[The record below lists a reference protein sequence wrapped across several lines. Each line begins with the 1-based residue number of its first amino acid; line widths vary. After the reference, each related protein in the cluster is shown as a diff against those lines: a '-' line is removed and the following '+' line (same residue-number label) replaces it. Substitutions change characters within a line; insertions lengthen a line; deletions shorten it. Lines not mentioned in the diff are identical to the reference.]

1 MSKVSGAV
9 RVVVP
14 ASSANL
20 GSGFDSAG
28 LALSMFD
35 EIEASFTD
43 KPGVQVDVDG
53 EGRNSLPRDENHLI
67 ARVMLKTFANL
78 SMPVQGLYLRCI
90 NRIPHGRG
98 LGSSAAAISAAVVAA
113 RALAGTQ
120 GTRMDDQGALELAS
134 SIEGHP
140 DNVAACL
147 YGGFTV
153 SWIDDQS
160 LARAVKIKAHESI
173 IPVVMIPK
181 FEVDTEQ
188 ARALL
193 PSHVPH
199 RDAAYN
205 VARSALLVHAM
216 TIDPDYLFEAT
227 ADRIHQEYRRP
238 SMQSASALV
247 TSLRMKNHAAYIS
260 GSGPSVCVL
269 TNSKNVEEVIS
280 LVPDEFDA
288 QQLEIAEA
296 GTSVQ

>member
-28 LALSMFD
+28 LALTMFD

-53 EGRNSLPRDENHLI
+53 EGRNSLPKDENHLI

-78 SMPVQGLYLRCI
+78 SMPVNGLYLRCI

-120 GTRMDDQGALELAS
+120 GTRMDDKGALELAS

-153 SWIDDQS
+153 SWIDENS
-160 LARAVKIKAHESI
+160 YARAVKINPHQSI

-193 PSHVPH
+193 PTHLPYK
-199 RDAAYN
+199 DATFN
-205 VARSALLVHAM
+205 LSRSALLVHAM
-216 TIDPDYLFEAT
+216 TNDPDYLFEAT
-227 ADRIHQEYRRP
+227 SDRIHQEYRRP
-238 SMQSASALV
+238 SMQSASGLV
-247 TSLRMKNHAAYIS
+247 TNLRKKNFAAYIS
-260 GSGPSVCVL
+260 GSGPSVCIL
-269 TNSKNVEEVIS
+269 TNKEKVEEVIS
-280 LVPDEFDA
+280 LVPEDFEA
-288 QQLEIAEA
+288 QQLEIATTGA
-296 GTSVQ
+296 SVQ

>member
-134 SIEGHP
+134 SLEGHP

-153 SWIDDQS
+153 SWIDENS

-173 IPVVMIPK
+173 IPVVMIPR

-199 RDAAYN
+199 RDATYN
-205 VARSALLVHAM
+205 ISRSALLVHAM
-216 TIDPDYLFEAT
+216 TSDPDYLFEAT
-227 ADRIHQEYRRP
+227 SDRIHQEYRRP

-247 TSLRMKNHAAYIS
+247 SSLRMKNHAAYIS
-260 GSGPSVCVL
+260 GSGPTVCVL
-269 TNSKNVEEVIS
+269 TNSEKVEEVIS
-280 LVPDEFDA
+280 LVPDEFEA
-288 QQLEIAEA
+288 QQLAIAQSGA
-296 GTSVQ
+296 SVQ

>member
-134 SIEGHP
+134 SLEGHP

-153 SWIDDQS
+153 SWIDENS

-173 IPVVMIPK
+173 IPVVMIPR

-199 RDAAYN
+199 RDASYN
-205 VARSALLVHAM
+205 ISRSALLVHAM
-216 TIDPDYLFEAT
+216 TSDPDYLFEAT
-227 ADRIHQEYRRP
+227 SDRIHQEYRRP

-260 GSGPSVCVL
+260 GSGPTVCVL
-269 TNSKNVEEVIS
+269 TNSEKVEEVIS
-280 LVPDEFDA
+280 LVPDEFEA
-288 QQLEIAEA
+288 QQLAIAQSGA
-296 GTSVQ
+296 SVQ

>member
-280 LVPDEFDA
+280 LVPDDFDA

>member
-134 SIEGHP
+134 MP
-140 DNVAACL
+140 
-147 YGGFTV
+147 T
-153 SWIDDQS
+153 Q
-160 LARAVKIKAHESI
+160 
-173 IPVVMIPK
+173 PK
-181 FEVDTEQ
+181 RNE
-188 ARALL
+188 
-193 PSHVPH
+193 
-199 RDAAYN
+199 Y
-205 VARSALLVHAM
+205 VARPTKLLRSNQTPAAE
-216 TIDPDYLFEAT
+216 TKARIKRKNAT
-227 ADRIHQEYRRP
+227 P
-238 SMQSASALV
+238 SLW
-247 TSLRMKNHAAYIS
+247 
-260 GSGPSVCVL
+260 
-269 TNSKNVEEVIS
+269 
-280 LVPDEFDA
+280 
-288 QQLEIAEA
+288 
-296 GTSVQ
+296 

>member
-53 EGRNSLPRDENHLI
+53 EGRNSLPRDENHFI

-134 SIEGHP
+134 SLEGHP

-153 SWIDDQS
+153 SWIDENS

-173 IPVVMIPK
+173 IPVMMIPR

-199 RDAAYN
+199 RDATYN
-205 VARSALLVHAM
+205 ISRSALLVHAM
-216 TIDPDYLFEAT
+216 TSDPDYLFEAT
-227 ADRIHQEYRRP
+227 SDRIHQEYRRP

-260 GSGPSVCVL
+260 GSGPTVCVL
-269 TNSKNVEEVIS
+269 TNSEKVEEVIS
-280 LVPDEFDA
+280 LVPDEFEA
-288 QQLEIAEA
+288 QQLAIAQSGA
-296 GTSVQ
+296 SVQ

>member
-134 SIEGHP
+134 SLEGHP

-153 SWIDDQS
+153 SWIDENS

-173 IPVVMIPK
+173 IPVVMIPR

-199 RDAAYN
+199 RDATYN
-205 VARSALLVHAM
+205 ISRSALLVHAM
-216 TIDPDYLFEAT
+216 TSDPDYLFEAT
-227 ADRIHQEYRRP
+227 SDRIHQEYRRP

-260 GSGPSVCVL
+260 GSGPTVCVL
-269 TNSKNVEEVIS
+269 TNSEKVEEVIS
-280 LVPDEFDA
+280 LVPDEFEA
-288 QQLEIAEA
+288 QQLAISQSGA
-296 GTSVQ
+296 SVQ

>member
-134 SIEGHP
+134 SLEGHP

-153 SWIDDQS
+153 SWIDENS

-173 IPVVMIPK
+173 IPVVMIPR

-199 RDAAYN
+199 RDASYN
-205 VARSALLVHAM
+205 ISRSALLVHAM
-216 TIDPDYLFEAT
+216 TSDPDYLFEAT
-227 ADRIHQEYRRP
+227 SDRIHQEYRRP

-260 GSGPSVCVL
+260 GSGPTVCVL
-269 TNSKNVEEVIS
+269 TNSEKVEEVIS
-280 LVPDEFDA
+280 LVPDEFEA
-288 QQLEIAEA
+288 QQLAIAESGA
-296 GTSVQ
+296 SVQ

>member
-28 LALSMFD
+28 LALSLFD

-53 EGRNSLPRDENHLI
+53 EGRNSLPKDENHLI

-78 SMPVQGLYLRCI
+78 SMPVNGLYLRCI

-153 SWIDDQS
+153 SWIDENS
-160 LARAVKIKAHESI
+160 LARAVKLNPHNSI

-193 PSHVPH
+193 PSHIPH
-199 RDAAYN
+199 RDATYN
-205 VARSALLVHAM
+205 VSRSSLLVHAM
-216 TIDPDYLFEAT
+216 TNDPDYLFEAT
-227 ADRIHQEYRRP
+227 SDRIHQEYRRP

-247 TSLRMKNHAAYIS
+247 TNLRNKKHAAYIS
-260 GSGPSVCVL
+260 GSGPTVCVL
-269 TNSKNVEEVIS
+269 TNKENVEEVIS
-280 LVPDEFDA
+280 LVPDEFEA
-288 QQLEIAEA
+288 QQLEISKSGA
-296 GTSVQ
+296 SVQ

>member
-28 LALSMFD
+28 LALTMFD

-53 EGRNSLPRDENHLI
+53 EGRKSLPRDENHLI

-120 GTRMDDQGALELAS
+120 GTRMDDEGALELAS

-153 SWIDDQS
+153 SWIDENS

-199 RDAAYN
+199 RDATYN
-205 VARSALLVHAM
+205 ISRSALLVHALSN
-216 TIDPDYLFEAT
+216 DPDYLFEAT
-227 ADRIHQEYRRP
+227 SDRIHQEYRRP

-247 TSLRMKNHAAYIS
+247 SNLRNKKHAAYIS
-260 GSGPSVCVL
+260 GSGPTVCIL

-280 LVPDEFDA
+280 LVPDEFEA
-288 QQLEIAEA
+288 QQLEISQSGA
-296 GTSVQ
+296 TVQ

>member
-134 SIEGHP
+134 SLEGHP

-153 SWIDDQS
+153 SWIDENS

-173 IPVVMIPK
+173 IPVMMIPR

-199 RDAAYN
+199 RDATYN
-205 VARSALLVHAM
+205 ISRSALLVHAM
-216 TIDPDYLFEAT
+216 TSDPDYLFEAT
-227 ADRIHQEYRRP
+227 SDRIHQEYRRP

-260 GSGPSVCVL
+260 GSGPTVCVL
-269 TNSKNVEEVIS
+269 TNSEKVEEVIS
-280 LVPDEFDA
+280 LVPDEFEA
-288 QQLEIAEA
+288 QQLAIAQSGA
-296 GTSVQ
+296 SVQ

>member
-113 RALAGTQ
+113 RAVAGTQ

-134 SIEGHP
+134 SLEGHP

-153 SWIDDQS
+153 SWIDENS

-173 IPVVMIPK
+173 IPVVMIPR

-199 RDAAYN
+199 RDATYN
-205 VARSALLVHAM
+205 ISRSALLVHAM
-216 TIDPDYLFEAT
+216 TSDPDYLFEAT
-227 ADRIHQEYRRP
+227 SDRIHQEYRRP

-260 GSGPSVCVL
+260 GSGPTVCVL
-269 TNSKNVEEVIS
+269 TNSEKVEEVIS
-280 LVPDEFDA
+280 LVPDEFEA
-288 QQLEIAEA
+288 QQLAIAQSGA
-296 GTSVQ
+296 SVQ

>member
-134 SIEGHP
+134 SLEGHP

-153 SWIDDQS
+153 SWIDENS

-173 IPVVMIPK
+173 IPVVMIPR

-199 RDAAYN
+199 RDATYN
-205 VARSALLVHAM
+205 ISRSALLVHAM
-216 TIDPDYLFEAT
+216 TSDPDYLFEAT
-227 ADRIHQEYRRP
+227 SDRIHQEYRRP

-260 GSGPSVCVL
+260 GSVPTVCVL
-269 TNSKNVEEVIS
+269 TNSEKVEEVIS
-280 LVPDEFDA
+280 LVPDEFEA
-288 QQLEIAEA
+288 QQLAIAQSGA
-296 GTSVQ
+296 SVQ

>member
-288 QQLEIAEA
+288 QHLEIAEA
-296 GTSVQ
+296 GASVQ

>member
-120 GTRMDDQGALELAS
+120 GTRMDDEGALELAS

-140 DNVAACL
+140 DNV
-147 YGGFTV
+147 
-153 SWIDDQS
+153 
-160 LARAVKIKAHESI
+160 
-173 IPVVMIPK
+173 
-181 FEVDTEQ
+181 
-188 ARALL
+188 
-193 PSHVPH
+193 
-199 RDAAYN
+199 AYN

-280 LVPDEFDA
+280 LVPDDFDA

-296 GTSVQ
+296 GASVQ

>member
-134 SIEGHP
+134 SLEGHP

-153 SWIDDQS
+153 SWIDENS

-173 IPVVMIPK
+173 IPVVMIPR

-199 RDAAYN
+199 RDATYN
-205 VARSALLVHAM
+205 ISRSALLVHAM
-216 TIDPDYLFEAT
+216 TSDPDYLFEAT
-227 ADRIHQEYRRP
+227 SDRIHQEYRRP

-260 GSGPSVCVL
+260 GSGPTVCVL
-269 TNSKNVEEVIS
+269 TNSEKVEEVIS
-280 LVPDEFDA
+280 LVPDEFEA
-288 QQLEIAEA
+288 QQLEIAQSGA
-296 GTSVQ
+296 SVQ

>member
-134 SIEGHP
+134 SLEGHP

-153 SWIDDQS
+153 SWIDENS

-173 IPVVMIPK
+173 IPVVMIPR

-199 RDAAYN
+199 RDATYN
-205 VARSALLVHAM
+205 ISRSALLVHAM
-216 TIDPDYLFEAT
+216 TNDPDYLFEAT
-227 ADRIHQEYRRP
+227 SDRIHQEYRRP

-260 GSGPSVCVL
+260 GSGPTVCVL
-269 TNSKNVEEVIS
+269 TNSEKVEEVIS
-280 LVPDEFDA
+280 LVPDEFEA
-288 QQLEIAEA
+288 QQLAIAQSGA
-296 GTSVQ
+296 SVQ

>member
-160 LARAVKIKAHESI
+160 LARAVRVKAHESI

-205 VARSALLVHAM
+205 IARSSLLVHAM
-216 TIDPDYLFEAT
+216 TNDPDYLFEAT

-260 GSGPSVCVL
+260 GSGPTVCVL
-269 TNSKNVEEVIS
+269 TNSKYVEEVIS

-296 GTSVQ
+296 GASVQ

>member
-1 MSKVSGAV
+1 
-9 RVVVP
+9 VVVP

-134 SIEGHP
+134 SLEGHP

-153 SWIDDQS
+153 SWIDENS

-173 IPVVMIPK
+173 IPVVMIPR

-199 RDAAYN
+199 RDATYN
-205 VARSALLVHAM
+205 ISRSALLVHAM
-216 TIDPDYLFEAT
+216 TNDPDYLFEAT
-227 ADRIHQEYRRP
+227 SDRIHQEYRRP

-260 GSGPSVCVL
+260 GSGPTVCVL
-269 TNSKNVEEVIS
+269 TNSEKVEEVIS
-280 LVPDEFDA
+280 LVPDEFEA
-288 QQLEIAEA
+288 QQLAIAQSGA
-296 GTSVQ
+296 SVQ

>member
-78 SMPVQGLYLRCI
+78 SVPVHGLYLRCI

-120 GTRMDDQGALELAS
+120 GTRMDDEGALELAS
-134 SIEGHP
+134 SLEGHP

-147 YGGFTV
+147 YGGFT
-153 SWIDDQS
+153 
-160 LARAVKIKAHESI
+160 AHESI
-173 IPVVMIPK
+173 IPVVMIPR

-205 VARSALLVHAM
+205 VSRSALLVHAM

-227 ADRIHQEYRRP
+227 SDRIHQEYRRP

-260 GSGPSVCVL
+260 GSGPTVCIL
-269 TNSKNVEEVIS
+269 TNAEKVEEVIS
-280 LVPDEFDA
+280 LVPEEFEA
-288 QQLEIAEA
+288 QQLEIAVA
-296 GTSVQ
+296 GASIQ

>member
-134 SIEGHP
+134 SLEGHP

-153 SWIDDQS
+153 SWIDENS

-173 IPVVMIPK
+173 IPVVMIPR

-199 RDAAYN
+199 RDATYN
-205 VARSALLVHAM
+205 ISRSALLVHAM
-216 TIDPDYLFEAT
+216 TSDPDYLFEAT
-227 ADRIHQEYRRP
+227 SDRIHQEYRRP

-260 GSGPSVCVL
+260 GSGPTVCVL
-269 TNSKNVEEVIS
+269 TNSEKVEEVIS
-280 LVPDEFDA
+280 LVPDEFEA
-288 QQLEIAEA
+288 QQLAIAQSGA
-296 GTSVQ
+296 SVQ

>member
-134 SIEGHP
+134 SLEGHP

-153 SWIDDQS
+153 SWIDENS

-173 IPVVMIPK
+173 IPVVMIPR

-199 RDAAYN
+199 RDATYN
-205 VARSALLVHAM
+205 ISRSALLVHAM
-216 TIDPDYLFEAT
+216 TNDPDYLFEAT
-227 ADRIHQEYRRP
+227 SDRIHQEYRRP

-260 GSGPSVCVL
+260 GSGPTVCVL
-269 TNSKNVEEVIS
+269 TNSEKVEEVIS
-280 LVPDEFDA
+280 LVPDEFEA
-288 QQLEIAEA
+288 QQLAIAESGA
-296 GTSVQ
+296 SVQ

>member
-134 SIEGHP
+134 SLEGHP

-153 SWIDDQS
+153 SWIDENS

-199 RDAAYN
+199 RDATYN
-205 VARSALLVHAM
+205 ISRSALLVHAM
-216 TIDPDYLFEAT
+216 TSDPDYLFEAT
-227 ADRIHQEYRRP
+227 SDRIHQEYRRP

-260 GSGPSVCVL
+260 GSGPTVCVL
-269 TNSKNVEEVIS
+269 TNSEKVEEVIS
-280 LVPDEFDA
+280 LVPDEFEA
-288 QQLEIAEA
+288 QQLAIAESGA
-296 GTSVQ
+296 SVQ

>member
-153 SWIDDQS
+153 SWIDENS

-173 IPVVMIPK
+173 IPVVMIPR

-199 RDAAYN
+199 RDASFN
-205 VARSALLVHAM
+205 ISRSSLLVHAM
-216 TIDPDYLFEAT
+216 TNDPDYLFEAT
-227 ADRIHQEYRRP
+227 SDRIHQEYRRP

-260 GSGPSVCVL
+260 GSGPTVCVL
-269 TNSKNVEEVIS
+269 TNSEKVEEVIS
-280 LVPDEFDA
+280 LVPDEFEA
-288 QQLEIAEA
+288 QQLAIAESGA
-296 GTSVQ
+296 SVQ

>member
-28 LALSMFD
+28 LALSLFD

-53 EGRNSLPRDENHLI
+53 EGRNSLPKDENHLI

-78 SMPVQGLYLRCI
+78 SMPVNGLYLRCI

-153 SWIDDQS
+153 SWIDENS
-160 LARAVKIKAHESI
+160 LARAVKLIPHNSI

-193 PSHVPH
+193 PSHIPH
-199 RDAAYN
+199 RDATYN
-205 VARSALLVHAM
+205 VSRSSLLVHAM
-216 TIDPDYLFEAT
+216 TNDPDYLFEAT
-227 ADRIHQEYRRP
+227 SDRIHQEYRRP

-247 TSLRMKNHAAYIS
+247 TNLRNKKHAAYIS
-260 GSGPSVCVL
+260 GSGPTVCVL
-269 TNSKNVEEVIS
+269 TNKENVEEVIS
-280 LVPDEFDA
+280 LVPDEFEA
-288 QQLEIAEA
+288 QQLEISQSGA
-296 GTSVQ
+296 SVQ

>member
-134 SIEGHP
+134 SLEGHP

-153 SWIDDQS
+153 SWIDENS

-173 IPVVMIPK
+173 IPVVMIPR

-199 RDAAYN
+199 RDATYN
-205 VARSALLVHAM
+205 ISRSAL
-216 TIDPDYLFEAT
+216 
-227 ADRIHQEYRRP
+227 
-238 SMQSASALV
+238 
-247 TSLRMKNHAAYIS
+247 
-260 GSGPSVCVL
+260 
-269 TNSKNVEEVIS
+269 
-280 LVPDEFDA
+280 
-288 QQLEIAEA
+288 
-296 GTSVQ
+296 

>member
-153 SWIDDQS
+153 SWIDEQS
-160 LARAVKIKAHESI
+160 LARAVKVKAHESI

-216 TIDPDYLFEAT
+216 TNDPDYLFEAT

-280 LVPDEFDA
+280 LVPDDFDV

-296 GTSVQ
+296 GASVQ

>member
-134 SIEGHP
+134 SLEGHP

-153 SWIDDQS
+153 SWIDENS

-173 IPVVMIPK
+173 IPVVMIPR

-199 RDAAYN
+199 RDASFN
-205 VARSALLVHAM
+205 ISRSSLLVHAM
-216 TIDPDYLFEAT
+216 TNDPDYLFEAT
-227 ADRIHQEYRRP
+227 SDRIHQEYRRP

-260 GSGPSVCVL
+260 GSGPTVCVL
-269 TNSKNVEEVIS
+269 TNSEKVEEVIS
-280 LVPDEFDA
+280 LVPDEFEA
-288 QQLEIAEA
+288 QQLAIAESGA
-296 GTSVQ
+296 SVQ

>member
-134 SIEGHP
+134 SLEGHP

-153 SWIDDQS
+153 SWIDENS

-173 IPVVMIPK
+173 IPVVMIPR

-193 PSHVPH
+193 PTHVPH
-199 RDAAYN
+199 RDATYN
-205 VARSALLVHAM
+205 ISRSALLVHAM
-216 TIDPDYLFEAT
+216 TSDPEYLFEAT
-227 ADRIHQEYRRP
+227 SDRIHQEYRRP

-260 GSGPSVCVL
+260 GSGPTVCVL
-269 TNSKNVEEVIS
+269 TNSEKVEEVIS
-280 LVPDEFDA
+280 LVPDEFEA
-288 QQLEIAEA
+288 QQLAIAQSGA
-296 GTSVQ
+296 SVQ

>member
-1 MSKVSGAV
+1 MSKVTGAV

-35 EIEASFTD
+35 EVEASFTD

-53 EGRNSLPRDENHLI
+53 EGRSSLPRDENHLI

-78 SMPVQGLYLRCI
+78 SVPVQGLYLRCI

-153 SWIDDQS
+153 SWIDENS
-160 LARAVKIKAHESI
+160 LARAVKLKAHESI

-199 RDAAYN
+199 RDAAFN

-216 TIDPDYLFEAT
+216 TNDPDYLFEAT
-227 ADRIHQEYRRP
+227 ADRMHQEYRRP

-247 TSLRMKNHAAYIS
+247 TGLRTKKHAAYIS

-269 TNSKNVEEVIS
+269 TNSEKVEEVIS
-280 LVPDEFDA
+280 LVPDEFEA
-288 QQLEIAEA
+288 QQLEIADA
-296 GTSVQ
+296 GASVQ

>member
-134 SIEGHP
+134 SLEGHP

-153 SWIDDQS
+153 SWIDENS

-173 IPVVMIPK
+173 IPVVMIPR

-199 RDAAYN
+199 RDASYN
-205 VARSALLVHAM
+205 ISRSALLVHAM
-216 TIDPDYLFEAT
+216 TSDPDYLFEAT
-227 ADRIHQEYRRP
+227 SDRIHQEYRRP

-247 TSLRMKNHAAYIS
+247 SSLRMKNHAAYIS
-260 GSGPSVCVL
+260 GSGPTVCVL
-269 TNSKNVEEVIS
+269 TNSEKVEEVIS
-280 LVPDEFDA
+280 LVPDEFEA
-288 QQLEIAEA
+288 QQLAIAQSGA
-296 GTSVQ
+296 SVQ

>member
-134 SIEGHP
+134 SLEGHP

-153 SWIDDQS
+153 SWIDENS

-173 IPVVMIPK
+173 IPVVMIPR

-199 RDAAYN
+199 RDATYN
-205 VARSALLVHAM
+205 ISRSALLVHAM
-216 TIDPDYLFEAT
+216 TSDPDYLFEAT
-227 ADRIHQEYRRP
+227 SDRIHQEYRRP

-260 GSGPSVCVL
+260 GSGPTVCVL
-269 TNSKNVEEVIS
+269 TNSEKVEEVIS
-280 LVPDEFDA
+280 LVPDEFEA
-288 QQLEIAEA
+288 QQLAIASSGA
-296 GTSVQ
+296 SVQ

>member
-120 GTRMDDQGALELAS
+120 GTRMDDEGALELAS
-134 SIEGHP
+134 SLEGHP

-153 SWIDDQS
+153 SWIDENS

-173 IPVVMIPK
+173 IPVVMIPR

-199 RDAAYN
+199 RDATYN
-205 VARSALLVHAM
+205 ISRSALLVHAM
-216 TIDPDYLFEAT
+216 TSDPDYLFEAT
-227 ADRIHQEYRRP
+227 SDRIHQEYRRP

-260 GSGPSVCVL
+260 GSGPTVCVL
-269 TNSKNVEEVIS
+269 TNSEKVEEVIS
-280 LVPDEFDA
+280 LVPDEFEA
-288 QQLEIAEA
+288 QQLAIAQSGA
-296 GTSVQ
+296 SVQ

>member
-28 LALSMFD
+28 LALSLFD

-53 EGRNSLPRDENHLI
+53 EGRNSLPKDENHLI

-78 SMPVQGLYLRCI
+78 SMPVNGLYLRCI

-153 SWIDDQS
+153 SWIDENS
-160 LARAVKIKAHESI
+160 LARAVKLNPHNSI

-193 PSHVPH
+193 PSHIPH
-199 RDAAYN
+199 RDATYN
-205 VARSALLVHAM
+205 VSRSSLLVHAM
-216 TIDPDYLFEAT
+216 TNDPDYLFEAT
-227 ADRIHQEYRRP
+227 SDRIHQEYRRP

-247 TSLRMKNHAAYIS
+247 TNLRNKKHAAYIS
-260 GSGPSVCVL
+260 GSGPTVCVL
-269 TNSKNVEEVIS
+269 TNKENVEEVIS
-280 LVPDEFDA
+280 LVPDEFEA
-288 QQLEIAEA
+288 QQLEISQSGA
-296 GTSVQ
+296 SVQ

>member
-134 SIEGHP
+134 SLEGHP

-153 SWIDDQS
+153 SWIDENS

-173 IPVVMIPK
+173 IPVVMIPR

-199 RDAAYN
+199 RDATYN
-205 VARSALLVHAM
+205 ISRSALLVHAM
-216 TIDPDYLFEAT
+216 TNDPDYLFEAT
-227 ADRIHQEYRRP
+227 SDRIHQEYRRP

-260 GSGPSVCVL
+260 GSGPTVCVL
-269 TNSKNVEEVIS
+269 TNSEKVEEVIS
-280 LVPDEFDA
+280 LVPDEFEA
-288 QQLEIAEA
+288 QQLAIASSGA
-296 GTSVQ
+296 SVQ